1 LAPLNAVDRLR
12 KTPGTEGRAFSF
24 LVRPRRA
31 GMRMRALATVLMLAL
46 GLFVVGAANAQVPF
60 FGV

>member
-24 LVRPRRA
+24 LVRDRCA
-31 GMRMRALATVLMLAL
+31 GVRVRALASVLILAL
-46 GLFVVGAANAQVPF
+46 GLFVVGAANARVPF